1 MSTVR
6 ISPRDLEDGMVVH
19 VGREHTI
26 DGEPEIVGN
35 TAHVTTCDGTTLDL
49 DTRILVDVEA

>member
-19 VGREHTI
+19 TTRAFTI
-26 DGEPEIVGN
+26 DGEPEIVG
-35 TAHVTTCDGTTLDL
+35 TSVIIRACDGTILDL
-49 DTRILVDVEA
+49 DSRSLVDVEA

>member
-6 ISPRDLEDGMVVH
+6 ISPRDLEDGMTVH

-26 DGEPEIVGN
+26 DGEPEIVG
-35 TAHVTTCDGTTLDL
+35 TTVTVHTHDGTTLDL
-49 DTRILVDVEA
+49 DTRTLVDVEA